1 MLVRKNEE
9 GHTSKEF
16 LGQKLLQVLLDLI
29 HAHLVSGVDH
39 VDESVGLVVVVTPV
53 RADLPLTTD
62 IPNVEFESIL
72 LLRK

>member
-16 LGQKLLQVLLDLI
+16 LGQKLLQVLLDLL